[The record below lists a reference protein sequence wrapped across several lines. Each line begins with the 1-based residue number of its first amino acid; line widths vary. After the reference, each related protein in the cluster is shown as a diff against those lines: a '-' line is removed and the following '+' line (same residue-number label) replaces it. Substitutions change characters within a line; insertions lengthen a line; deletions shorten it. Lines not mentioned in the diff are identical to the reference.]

1 MKPVAICS
9 YTVPMKYGSQNKRR
23 SSPTGGT
30 KDSTNETEG
39 RSSIKIGRK
48 HAASQAGSVSK
59 KDNAGAEAD
68 GKITVTQFSEQ
79 RYLVVDQGKHRY
91 RVFSNR

>member
-48 HAASQAGSVSK
+48 MQPSQAGSVSK
-59 KDNAGAEAD
+59 GQRAGAEAD
-68 GKITVTQFSEQ
+68 GKS
-79 RYLVVDQGKHRY
+79 RLLNLVSSDISLWTKASTY
-91 RVFSNR
+91 RVFSDAA